1 MAVTQRTTTSPPKP
15 PPFEPPE
22 LVLNEPRLYE
32 TLSLPINAENFNT
45 LIASNFLLAMDAR
58 DRKLTRDVFEE
69 VLVIC
74 FNLQNRLVRIAE
86 LNLMLENLE
95 KGEGFGTT
103 AIQATIDRHMRDAT
117 AHRTNLLAALRMFQQ
132 MRGPGDSVS

>member
-1 MAVTQRTTTSPPKP
+1 MAVTQRTTTPPKQ

-22 LVLNEPRLYE
+22 LVLNEPQLYE

-69 VLVIC
+69 VLVVC

-86 LNLMLENLE
+86 LNLMLENLK
-95 KGEGFGTT
+95 KGEGFGTA
-103 AIQATIDRHMRDAT
+103 AIQATIDRRIHDAT
-117 AHRTNLLAALRMFQQ
+117 VHRTKLLATLRMFQE
-132 MRGPGDSVS
+132 MRGPEDSVS